1 MYYRLSISIAAL
13 FLVPVLL
20 FSQAEDTLKYLDP
33 FDQTHLLDDYM
44 LLLDPS
50 GNGIGDG
57 PYFYSHIWE
66 SAVGVRS
73 DTEPAY
79 FAFDGEVYK
88 TGPNKSMEELI
99 LLNAANQIS
108 YRPISAG
115 PVNYDAY
122 YLKWSLDATE
132 KLGLRA
138 IDYGF
143 FERLRL
149 KK

>member
-1 MYYRLSISIAAL
+1 
-13 FLVPVLL
+13 
-20 FSQAEDTLKYLDP
+20 
-33 FDQTHLLDDYM
+33 M

-50 GNGIGDG
+50 DNGIGEG

-88 TGPNKSMEELI
+88 TGPNKSLEELQ
-99 LLNAANQIS
+99 LLNAANRIS
-108 YRPISAG
+108 FRPISAG
-115 PVNYDAY
+115 PVNYDAF
-122 YLKWSLDATE
+122 YLKWSLDDTK
-132 KLGLRA
+132 KLGLKA

-149 KK
+149 EK